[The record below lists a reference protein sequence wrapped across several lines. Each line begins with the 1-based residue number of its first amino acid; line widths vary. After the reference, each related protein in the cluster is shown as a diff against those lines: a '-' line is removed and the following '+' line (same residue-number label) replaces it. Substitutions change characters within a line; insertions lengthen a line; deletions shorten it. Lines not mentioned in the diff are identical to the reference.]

1 MTLQVYRI
9 YSLAP
14 LSRLRKTSNP
24 DPEASKRA
32 GTAGA
37 KGVAGSYADRAFEL
51 RVRKRVMA
59 SR

>member
-32 GTAGA
+32 GTAGE
-37 KGVAGSYADRAFEL
+37 KGSSYADRAFEL